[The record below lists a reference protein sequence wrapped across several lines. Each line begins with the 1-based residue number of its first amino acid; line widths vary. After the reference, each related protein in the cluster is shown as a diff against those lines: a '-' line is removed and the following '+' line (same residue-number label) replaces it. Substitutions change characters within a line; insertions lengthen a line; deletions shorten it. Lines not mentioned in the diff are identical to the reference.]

1 MLNYDGAR
9 RVPSVCALRQSC
21 RTSPESSRA
30 ALSGNVSY
38 AYWMLE
44 NSDGEPGKCFSRGVA
59 VVGQNFRRE
68 VGSKAPPYSHFL
80 SNKTTKL
87 WATGMRADASLGDVS
102 VTTIVEHYAR
112 SDVA

>member
-44 NSDGEPGKCFSRGVA
+44 NSDSEPGKCFSDFLRVDSIMT
-59 VVGQNFRRE
+59 VPVI
-68 VGSKAPPYSHFL
+68 SHSFP
-80 SNKTTKL
+80 
-87 WATGMRADASLGDVS
+87 
-102 VTTIVEHYAR
+102 VT
-112 SDVA
+112 SSCL